1 MAYEL
6 YYAIRITSTRFE
18 LFSFM
23 MWFLFDVTFAV
34 VAIFSA
40 YTPEKRGPVTAKL
53 SLGVV
58 AGIAFLHALAK
69 KFPDEREQL
78 TAYWTGIILQLPIS
92 CGHLYLLLKERH
104 TKGQSLEMW

>member
-23 MWFLFDVTFAV
+23 MWFLCDVVFAA

-40 YTPEKRGPVTAKL
+40 YAPEQRGPVTAKL
-53 SLGVV
+53 SAGVVLGV
-58 AGIAFLHALAK
+58 AFLHALAK
-69 KFPDEREQL
+69 WFPDEREQL

-92 CGHLYLLLKERH
+92 VGHLYLLLKEKH
-104 TKGQSLEMW
+104 TRGQSLEMW